1 MAEIKS
7 TYSYLYQQLD
17 LIRASENEPIRILIS
32 EDGET
37 SQWIYYK
44 DSALLSRLRYYPIYQ
59 LVFISIFMFNY
70 FYKIIIKN
78 HIPIIT
84 FLKPGIIKVEK
95 NKGEVSEFFVED
107 GTVEY
112 FNDVLVILSSSA
124 IDVKKLTK
132 DFLNKINK
140 DAEEKLATENISD
153 HDRYILNH
161 KINIIKE
168 IRI

>member
-1 MAEIKS
+1 MENSFKLEIIS
-7 TYSYLYQQLD
+7 PENIIYSGDVKLATLPSY
-17 LIRASENEPIRILIS
+17 E
-32 EDGET
+32 GEMG
-37 SQWIYYK
+37 
-44 DSALLSRLRYYPIYQ
+44 LL
-59 LVFISIFMFNY
+59 
-70 FYKIIIKN
+70 KN

-107 GTVEY
+107 GTVDY

-153 HDRYILNH
+153 HDRYIL
-161 KINIIKE
+161 IIK
-168 IRI
+168 